1 MFWLR
6 GFNSDA
12 SISLQRVKLAGGRGV
27 LGCPWPP
34 NVSLFF
40 KQTTH
45 NIQVRKLVSALCL
58 TQGALRGPPPTL
70 KNPGYPLVCPQES
83 TRRPWATKVGR
94 RSARGLG
101 LIMSAR
107 PQASSKIFPQA
118 EKHASCG
125 ANNVNVLAGLGF
137 GSHFRFELNWSS
149 PIQCATL

>member
-1 MFWLR
+1 MFWLT

-27 LGCPWPP
+27 LGCPWPT

-58 TQGALRGPPPTL
+58 TQGALRGPPYFEKSWLPPCL
-70 KNPGYPLVCPQES
+70 PAGKHEEA
-83 TRRPWATKVGR
+83 WATKVGR

-101 LIMSAR
+101 LIVSAR
-107 PQASSKIFPQA
+107 PQASSQIFPQA